1 MRRSDVRRCGTDHRR
16 QKQQRRQELDC
27 EPRTHLQDSM
37 AYSGRANSRH
47 REPAAILVL
56 PRIRVAAMEATLLPI
71 MNNVARVNRRRSCL

>member
-1 MRRSDVRRCGTDHRR
+1 
-16 QKQQRRQELDC
+16 
-27 EPRTHLQDSM
+27 M

-71 MNNVARVNRRRSCL
+71 MNKLGMHLTQVAPRSCGCRRTEARNSVQEPRRPCVWEAFGGRLGRR

>member
-1 MRRSDVRRCGTDHRR
+1 
-16 QKQQRRQELDC
+16 
-27 EPRTHLQDSM
+27 M

-71 MNNVARVNRRRSCL
+71 MNIHAPVEPAAFMAE